1 MPNIMIK
8 KSKYIFLFLR
18 IVVVAGSIIWA
29 VNWLCGDERCSNLAE
44 VFQRLNIGVFI
55 GVLGVFIISQIIV
68 GLRWWLLLRA
78 QSIFIDFWVVVRLHF
93 LGFFYNHFTPGSVG
107 GDLFRAWYVTPHTDK
122 KFVAALS
129 VFVDRVIG
137 LMSMLIIAVFF
148 YSIFLRGE
156 LDISFSSRWD
166 SFIKGIAEHKRIIL
180 LLIAAGCVVLGGML
194 LHRPTRAIPR
204 RVRISVWEHSTKI
217 IKKSTD
223 SAIIYCNK
231 PMTIF
236 LALGLTI
243 FQQMIVI
250 ITFWVLGVNMG
261 IEVGVKHYC
270 VIFPLT
276 WVLGALPV
284 SIGGIVVVEGML
296 VYMFVKLAGVGTEAA
311 LALAL
316 CHRIVWMIISLP
328 GAVIHLMGMHLPKDF
343 TIEPIN

>member
-1 MPNIMIK
+1 MTK

-18 IVVVAGSIIWA
+18 IAVVAGGIIWA
-29 VNWLCGDERCSNLAE
+29 INWLCGDERWSNLAE
-44 VFQRLNIGVFI
+44 VFCRLNIGVFI

-68 GLRWWLLLRA
+68 GLRWWLLLRT
-78 QSIFIDFWVVVRLHF
+78 QSIFIDFWMAVRLHF
-93 LGFFYNHFTPGSVG
+93 LGFFYNNFMPGSG
-107 GDLFRAWYVTPHTDK
+107 GDWVRAWYITQHTDK
-122 KFVAALS
+122 KFVAVLS

-148 YSIFLRGE
+148 SSIFLRGKI
-156 LDISFSSRWD
+156 DISFSGRGD
-166 SFIKGIAEHKRIIL
+166 SFIKSIAEHRRIIL
-180 LLIAAGCVVLGGML
+180 GLIAAGCVVFGGMS
-194 LHRPTRAIPR
+194 LHRPTRAILR

-236 LALGLTI
+236 MALGLTV
-243 FQQMIVI
+243 FQQIII
-250 ITFWVLGVNMG
+250 ITSFWVLGVNMG
-261 IEVGVKHYC
+261 IEAGVKYYC

-284 SIGGIVVVEGML
+284 SIGGMVVVEWML
-296 VYMFVKLAGVGTEAA
+296 AYMFIKFAGVGTEVA

-343 TIEPIN
+343 TIEPMN